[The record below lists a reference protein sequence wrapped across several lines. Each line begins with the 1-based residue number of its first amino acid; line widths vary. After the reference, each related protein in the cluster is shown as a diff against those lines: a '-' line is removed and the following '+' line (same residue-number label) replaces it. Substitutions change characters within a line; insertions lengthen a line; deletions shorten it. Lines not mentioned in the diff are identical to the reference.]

1 VAVDVSIVTSGHDV
15 ADARLHRVC
24 AALQRGG
31 LRVEVLA
38 LGDPAGA
45 PPGVEVTTRARGAVL
60 SRPAT
65 ALRYAAAARG
75 TVLLAL
81 DPDSLLACLLV
92 GRLRGRRVVADV
104 HEDYAALL
112 RDRAWARGWQGRAAG
127 TVARAATAAARRA
140 DLVVVADEHVPP
152 TDARARLVVRN
163 LPDLHMLPEPSG
175 REARPRALY
184 VGDVRGSRGLW
195 AMLEAV
201 ERSPEWELDLVGP
214 VAPADE
220 HRLAEEL
227 AARGLE
233 ERVRLHG
240 RLAPRAAWRLA
251 EGAWCGLALLEDTPA
266 FREALPSKL
275 YEYLGCGLAVVVS
288 DLPRQA
294 ALISEVGGGAVVP
307 AGPDAG
313 AAAAEVLSRWLEH
326 PAELD
331 LARSAARDW
340 RATQLDDDPYAVLSS
355 RVAALTRTR
364 R

>member
-1 VAVDVSIVTSGHDV
+1 MAVDVSIVTSGHDI

-45 PPGVEVTTRARGAVL
+45 PPRAEVTTRSRGSVA
-60 SRPAT
+60 SRPIL
-65 ALRYAAAARG
+65 ALRYAARARG
-75 TVLLAL
+75 AVLLAL

-112 RDRAWARGWQGRAAG
+112 RDRAWARGWRGRAAAM
-127 TVARAATAAARRA
+127 VARAATAAAGRA

-152 TDARARLVVRN
+152 HDAPARLVLRN
-163 LPDLHMLPEPSG
+163 LPDLRMLPEPSG
-175 REARPRALY
+175 RGARPRALY
-184 VGDVRGSRGLW
+184 VGDVRASRGLW

-201 ERSPEWELDLVGP
+201 EGAPEWELDLVGP
-214 VAPADE
+214 VAPGDE
-220 HRLAEEL
+220 GRLADEL
-227 AARGLE
+227 AARGLGQ
-233 ERVRLHG
+233 RVRLHG
-240 RLAPRAAWRLA
+240 RQAPRTAWQLA

-266 FREALPSKL
+266 FRDALPSKL

-294 ALISEVGGGAVVP
+294 ALVSEARAGAVVP
-307 AGPDAG
+307 TGAGAGPG
-313 AAAAEVLSRWLEH
+313 AAQVLSRWLDD
-326 PAELD
+326 PDELD
-331 LARSAARDW
+331 RARAAARDW
-340 RATQLDDDPYAVLSS
+340 RATQLDDDPYAVLSR
-355 RVAALTRTR
+355 RVAALTQPRD
-364 R
+364 